1 MKNKKKMREYKGR
14 FSQWKELLTI
24 LTIVKNAILQSLGL
38 HFSKKVL
45 KNLPFYCA
53 NSKRKR
59 KTAFSAFLG

>member
-1 MKNKKKMREYKGR
+1 MKNKKKMRKYKDR
-14 FSQWKELLTI
+14 FSTWRELLTI

-38 HFSKKVL
+38 RFSKKVF

-59 KTAFSAFLG
+59 APAFSAFFA